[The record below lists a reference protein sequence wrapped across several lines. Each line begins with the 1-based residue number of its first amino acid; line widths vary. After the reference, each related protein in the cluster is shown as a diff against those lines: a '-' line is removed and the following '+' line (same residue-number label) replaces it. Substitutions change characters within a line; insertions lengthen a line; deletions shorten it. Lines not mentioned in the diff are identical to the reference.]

1 MILKNSDL
9 LLRKLNNSSISKPFI
24 VQLRRKNMKAVI
36 QTKSGPPEVLKL
48 IDIEKPTPEDYEML
62 IKVHAATVTKGDT
75 VLRKLPRIVWPL
87 FRLLGMRVKKIPGY
101 EFAGEIEKVG
111 RNVKQF
117 KKGDQ
122 VFGTTT
128 GTKSGTNIEYICLPE
143 VRKKGVLAKKPINMT
158 FEESAAVPIGAMAAL
173 YILKGKIK
181 KGDKVLIYGASGS
194 VGTYA
199 VQLAKYFGVEVTG
212 VCSTKNIEMV
222 KSIGASNVIDY
233 TKEDFTKRTEK
244 YNVIF
249 DAVIKTSKSACK
261 DILKEEGV
269 FLSIRSFTKEENE
282 NLIFLKKIIEEG
294 KLKAVIDSSYPLEKI
309 VEAHKYVDQGHKKGN
324 VVITMIPNNKN

>member
-1 MILKNSDL
+1 
-9 LLRKLNNSSISKPFI
+9 
-24 VQLRRKNMKAVI
+24 MKAVI

-48 IDIEKPTPEDYEML
+48 VDIEKPVPKDDEML
-62 IKVHAATVTKGDT
+62 IKIHAATVTKGDT

-87 FRLLGMRVKKIPGY
+87 FRFLGMRVKKIPGY

-111 RNVKQF
+111 KDVKQF

-128 GTKSGTNIEYICLPE
+128 GTNSGTNTEYICLPE
-143 VRKKGVLAKKPINMT
+143 VRKKGVLALKPSSMT
-158 FEESAAVPIGAMAAL
+158 FEEAAAIPIGGMSPL
-173 YILKGKIK
+173 YTIKGKIK
-181 KGDKVLIYGASGS
+181 RGDKVLIYGASGS

-199 VQLAKYFGVEVTG
+199 VQLAKYFGAEVTG

-222 KSIGASNVIDY
+222 RSIGADNVIDY
-233 TKEDFTKRTEK
+233 KKEDFTKRAEK
-244 YNVIF
+244 YDVIF

-282 NLIFLKKIIEEG
+282 NLIFLKKMFEEG
-294 KLKAVIDSSYPLEKI
+294 KLKAVIDKSYPLEKI
-309 VEAHKYVDQGHKKGN
+309 VEAHRYVEKGHKKGN
-324 VVITMIPNNKN
+324 VVISVISSKKS